1 MTDGFRAQSHCQ
13 SCVYTDNCGAVSN
26 NQCPAPCVAEDGRG
40 VQLGAAR
47 ALPGQGGGLHA
58 PAARG
63 QSAEAGGQPRGE
75 VGGAQSLK

>member
-1 MTDGFRAQSHCQ
+1 MTDGFRAQSDCQ
-13 SCVYTDNCGAVSN
+13 SCVYTDNSETVRGTYTYNATIS
-26 NQCPAPCVAEDGRG
+26 CVAEDGRG

-63 QSAEAGGQPRGE
+63 QGAEAGGQPRGE
-75 VGGAQSLK
+75 VGVA

>member
-1 MTDGFRAQSHCQ
+1 MGSELSLTVSH
-13 SCVYTDNCGAVSN
+13 VFILTIVK
-26 NQCPAPCVAEDGRG
+26 QCEGHTTISCVAEDGRG

-63 QSAEAGGQPRGE
+63 QGAEAGGQPRGE
-75 VGGAQSLK
+75 VGGA

>member
-1 MTDGFRAQSHCQ
+1 MGSELSLTVSHVFIVTIVEQ
-13 SCVYTDNCGAVSN
+13 WATISGKE
-26 NQCPAPCVAEDGRG
+26 PCVAEDGRG

-63 QSAEAGGQPRGE
+63 QGAEAGGQPRGE
-75 VGGAQSLK
+75 VGVA

>member
-1 MTDGFRAQSHCQ
+1 MT
-13 SCVYTDNCGAVSN
+13 V
-26 NQCPAPCVAEDGRG
+26 PCVAEDGRG